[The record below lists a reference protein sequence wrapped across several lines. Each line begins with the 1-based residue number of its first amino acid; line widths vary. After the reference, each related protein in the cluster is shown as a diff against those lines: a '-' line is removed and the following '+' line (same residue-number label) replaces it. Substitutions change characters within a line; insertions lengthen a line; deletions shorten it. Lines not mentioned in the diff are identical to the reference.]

1 MGKEFEI
8 VREFTVAAS
17 PEQVWDAITDH
28 TAAWLWPLE
37 YEHRLGGD
45 AAFGGKVTAWDPPHH
60 FANRVEGPDGWYNN
74 LDNVIEAREGGSWVR
89 YVHSGVFT
97 DDWDNQYEGADK
109 HTDFYLDALRRYVT
123 HFPGRRA
130 TYAAADGPESS
141 KAPGSFAALVRALGL
156 PDTVAEGDRAR
167 VSAPGLD
174 DVTVDY
180 RNEYFLGLRT
190 ADAMYRFFGRDAF
203 GAPVALTVHHFGDI
217 DQKQTE
223 QSWQSWL
230 DRVYA

>member
-1 MGKEFEI
+1 M
-8 VREFTVAAS
+8 
-17 PEQVWDAITDH
+17 
-28 TAAWLWPLE
+28 
-37 YEHRLGGD
+37 
-45 AAFGGKVTAWDPPHH
+45 
-60 FANRVEGPDGWYNN
+60 
-74 LDNVIEAREGGSWVR
+74 
-89 YVHSGVFT
+89 
-97 DDWDNQYEGADK
+97 
-109 HTDFYLDALRRYVT
+109 
-123 HFPGRRA
+123 
-130 TYAAADGPESS
+130 
-141 KAPGSFAALVRALGL
+141 
-156 PDTVAEGDRAR
+156 
-167 VSAPGLD
+167 SAPGLD